1 MIKINLLSEE
11 RGKKVKGAVAVVAPP
26 VVAGEAGPVPVAGL
40 VGIILVFALVSL
52 GLFGWYYFQNSQLE
66 RRIKNQQAELQKYE
80 EAKKRV
86 DELNKKKEE
95 FQAKLDKIQELKNK
109 QPYPVFLMN
118 KLMEVLPEGVWYTS
132 IGSTKDGMKV
142 EGKAR
147 GLKTVSTFYDNAVAI
162 PDLVGA
168 DKGMGNIK
176 QDTSLGDVY
185 SFTMTFKFI
194 PGGEKKQEEETD
206 SKGKGTKAPAKGKQA
221 GKAPAP
227 SSGKKNA
234 GI

>member
-11 RGKKVKGAVAVVAPP
+11 RGKKAKGAVPVVVAP
-26 VVAGEAGPVPVAGL
+26 VAVGEAGPVPVAAL
-40 VGIILVFALVSL
+40 VGIILVFALATL

-66 RRIKNQQAELQKYE
+66 KRIKDQQAELKKYE

-109 QPYPVFLMN
+109 QPYPVLLMN

-132 IGSTKDGMKV
+132 IGASKDGMKV

-168 DKGMGNIK
+168 EKGMGNIK
-176 QDTSLGDVY
+176 QDTALGDVY
-185 SFTMTFKFI
+185 SFAMTFKFI
-194 PGGEKKQEEETD
+194 PGGEKKQEEAAPAD
-206 SKGKGTKAPAKGKQA
+206 KGKKAPAKGKAA
-221 GKAPAP
+221 GKAPA
-227 SSGKKNA
+227 SSGKKQA

>member
-1 MIKINLLSEE
+1 MIKINLLTEE
-11 RGKKVKGAVAVVAPP
+11 RGKKAKGVVP
-26 VVAGEAGPVPVAGL
+26 VVVSPVPTGEAGPVPIAAL
-40 VGIILVFALVSL
+40 VGIIAVFALATL

-66 RRIKNQQAELQKYE
+66 RRIKNQQAELKKYE

-95 FQAKLDKIQELKNK
+95 FQAKLDKIQELKKK
-109 QPYPVFLMN
+109 QPYPVLLMN

-132 IGSTKDGMKV
+132 IGASKDGMKV

-147 GLKTVSTFYDNAVAI
+147 GLKTISTFYDNAVTI

-168 DKGMGNIK
+168 EKGMGNIK

-185 SFTMTFKFI
+185 SFAMTFRFI
-194 PGGEKKQEEETD
+194 PGGEQKKEEISSDTGKKAPV
-206 SKGKGTKAPAKGKQA
+206 KGKATSKPAA
-221 GKAPAP
+221 
-227 SSGKKNA
+227 SHGKKKA
-234 GI
+234 DI

>member
-11 RGKKVKGAVAVVAPP
+11 RGKKAKGAAALVVAPT
-26 VVAGEAGPVPVAGL
+26 AGGEAGPVPVAAL
-40 VGIILVFALVSL
+40 VGIIFIFALVTL

-66 RRIKNQQAELQKYE
+66 KRIKNQQAELKKYE

-86 DELNKKKEE
+86 DLLNKKKEE

-109 QPYPVFLMN
+109 QPYPVLLMN

-132 IGSTKDGMKV
+132 IGATKDGMKV

-147 GLKTVSTFYDNAVAI
+147 GLKTVSTFYDNAVTI

-168 DKGMGNIK
+168 EKGMGNIK
-176 QDTSLGDVY
+176 QDSALGEVY
-185 SFTMTFKFI
+185 SFAMTFKFV
-194 PGGEKKQEEETD
+194 PGGEKKQEEEVVPAYQGQ
-206 SKGKGTKAPAKGKQA
+206 KGRVKARAA
-221 GKAPAP
+221 GKAPA
-227 SSGKKNA
+227 SSGKRNA